1 MAYSFYLNVA
11 FNDTFV
17 FERPFRCNFNGT
29 TASLMD
35 KYLLDV

>member
-17 FERPFRCNFNGT
+17 FERPFQCNFQQYYRLGNG
-29 TASLMD
+29 
-35 KYLLDV
+35 YLLVV